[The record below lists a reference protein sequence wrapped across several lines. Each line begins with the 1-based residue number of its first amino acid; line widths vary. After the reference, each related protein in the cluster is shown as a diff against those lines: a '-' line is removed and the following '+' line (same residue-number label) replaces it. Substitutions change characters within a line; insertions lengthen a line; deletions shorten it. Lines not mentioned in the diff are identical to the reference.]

1 MCQELIAKGIKGFH
15 FYTLNLENSVLN
27 VLKALHVEDTTA
39 VRRSITLPFFSLS
52 SPLLS
57 CLDRNLPWRGSRSNL
72 KGMTEDVRPI
82 NWANR
87 PKSYIAR
94 TNEWDEYPNGRWGDG
109 RSPAFGELSTHFF
122 GTTICTKEDRLA
134 MWGEA
139 PLAPE
144 EIGEVF
150 VKYIEGK
157 IPILPWC
164 ETALQ
169 VETNTIA
176 PLLLD
181 INRKGFWT
189 INSQPAV
196 NGMKSD
202 HSISGWGGPGGRV
215 YQKAYVEFF
224 TSPKNLELMMRA
236 LTHFPSLSLHFI
248 DCQGNL
254 NSLPLSSSSGKGVA
268 ALTWGV
274 FPDKEILQP
283 TIFDPNTFVVWSKEA
298 FQLWIEAWAVLYED
312 ETESAGLIHEI
323 HDTYYLVAIIDN
335 DFIDSDMYAIFR
347 HVMHEIDT
355 AATLVNQSGLQNGD
369 NEEDGNLGLML

>member
-1 MCQELIAKGIKGFH
+1 MIPPQFESMA
-15 FYTLNLENSVLN
+15 
-27 VLKALHVEDTTA
+27 TTN
-39 VRRSITLPFFSLS
+39 ITVILTS
-52 SPLLS
+52 
-57 CLDRNLPWRGSRSNL
+57 DRNLPWRGSRSNL

-109 RSPAFGELSTHFF
+109 RSPAFGELSTHFY
-122 GTTICTKEDRLA
+122 GTAICSKEDRLT

-176 PLLLD
+176 PLLLE

-189 INSQPAV
+189 INSQPSV
-196 NGMKSD
+196 NGVKSD
-202 HSISGWGGPGGRV
+202 HSVYGWGGPGGRV
-215 YQKAYVEFF
+215 YQKSYVEFF
-224 TSPKNLELMMRA
+224 TSQSNLQRILNA
-236 LTHFPSLSLHFI
+236 LPHHPSLTLHSI
-248 DCQGNL
+248 DSTGNL
-254 NSLPLSSSSGKGVA
+254 NSIPSNNGKGVA

-283 TIFDPNTFVVWSKEA
+283 TIFDPNTFIVWSKEA
-298 FQLWIEAWAVLYED
+298 FQLWIEAWAVLYDD
-312 ETESAGLIHEI
+312 ETESSALIHHI

-347 HVMHEIDT
+347 HILQDSSSSQPNHQSEDNMADLDES
-355 AATLVNQSGLQNGD
+355 SGLV
-369 NEEDGNLGLML
+369 L

>member
-1 MCQELIAKGIKGFH
+1 
-15 FYTLNLENSVLN
+15 
-27 VLKALHVEDTTA
+27 
-39 VRRSITLPFFSLS
+39 
-52 SPLLS
+52 
-57 CLDRNLPWRGSRSNL
+57 
-72 KGMTEDVRPI
+72 MTEDVRPI

-122 GTTICTKEDRLA
+122 GATICTKEDRLA
-134 MWGEA
+134 MWGES
-139 PLAPE
+139 PLASE

-157 IPILPWC
+157 IPMLPWC

-176 PLLLD
+176 PLLLE

-189 INSQPAV
+189 INSQPSV
-196 NGMKSD
+196 NGVKSD
-202 HSISGWGGPGGRV
+202 HSMYGWGGPGGRV
-215 YQKAYVEFF
+215 YQKSYLEFF
-224 TSPKNLELMMRA
+224 TSPTNLQLMINA
-236 LTHFPSLSLHFI
+236 LPHHPSLTLHSI

-254 NSLPLSSSSGKGVA
+254 NSMPRGSGGGGRGVA

-283 TIFDPNTFVVWSKEA
+283 TIFDPDTFVVWSKEA
-298 FQLWIEAWAVLYED
+298 FQLWVEAWAVLYED
-312 ETESAGLIHEI
+312 ETDSAELIHNI
-323 HDTYYLVAIIDN
+323 HDTYLLVAIIDN

-347 HVMHEIDT
+347 QVMRDIESDKQANPSHEDDQTIG
-355 AATLVNQSGLQNGD
+355 LVL
-369 NEEDGNLGLML
+369 